1 MKCTICRHGNLEE
14 GSVTV
19 TLERNS
25 TLLIFKNVPARV
37 CDTCGEELISSE
49 VNRTLLRRAEE
60 EFSRGVQLELLEYAA

>member
-37 CDTCGEELISSE
+37 CDTCGEELISAE
-49 VNRTLLRRAEE
+49 VNRALLRRAEE
-60 EFSRGVQLELLEYAA
+60 GFGRGVQLELLDYAA